1 MAFELE
7 SPLRLPSS
15 CASTILLLITD
26 MKKLIVLL
34 SVILMPVLVK
44 AQDNQSYTVK
54 DNSVV
59 VEKVIP
65 FDVPM
70 SDAVLAVRDYFVKQ
84 LKDSNETLKLAGD
97 DIIIVKIVTPVLA
110 THSMGSW
117 KTRGELTIEVKFKD
131 SRMKANVSCSE
142 IRNYSD
148 KGSADYCPVDAA
160 PLNPEHNIWKIN
172 VPKKTAIETF
182 DNLVKYMNTIV
193 LDIEKAVA
201 NIKVEEDW

>member
-1 MAFELE
+1 
-7 SPLRLPSS
+7 
-15 CASTILLLITD
+15 

-65 FDVPM
+65 FEVPM

-84 LKDSNETLKLAGD
+84 LNDSNETLKLAGD

-110 THSMGSW
+110 TYNMAIW
-117 KTRGELTIEVKFKD
+117 KTRGELTIEVKFKE
-131 SRMKANVSCSE
+131 SRMKVNVSCSE
-142 IRNYSD
+142 ILNYND
-148 KGSADYCPVDAA
+148 KANYNYCPVDAA
-160 PLNPEHNIWKIN
+160 PLNPEHSSWKTNIL
-172 VPKKTAIETF
+172 KKSAIETF
-182 DNLVKYMNTIV
+182 DNLVKYMNSIV